1 MTEAELRKKA
11 RNLRKNQTP
20 AEMLLWS
27 KLRSRQLCGVKFRR
41 QHPFGQYILDFYSSE
56 ANLAV
61 EVDGGQHADLENR
74 NLDQLRTAFLRGKG
88 IRVIRFWNDDVLNHL
103 DDVVSEIDAVLREIM
118 TC

>member
-1 MTEAELRKKA
+1 MTETTMRKKA

-27 KLRSRQLCGVKFRR
+27 KLRSRQLCGFKFRR
-41 QHPFGQYILDFYSSE
+41 QHPLDPYVLDFYCSE
-56 ANLAV
+56 ANLAI
-61 EVDGGQHADLENR
+61 EVDGAQHADLENR

-103 DDVVSEIDAVLREIM
+103 DDVVSEIDAVLSEIM